1 MYYFRKINP
10 GVSAVAQQ
18 DQQCLCSTRTQVPSP
33 ARHSGLKHLALLHLW
48 YGSQLRIGS
57 DPRPG
62 NFICQEAAK
71 KEKKK
76 KFKSTMLNKKMS
88 QWASLSFPDF
98 KGNVSIA
105 YTRNVSL
112 TCFIDI
118 TYQVKEIP
126 FYVQSAQGIIISLY
140 FYQIPF
146 ASTQM
151 ILWFFFFCLL
161 TW

>member
-10 GVSAVAQQ
+10 GASAVVQQ

-57 DPRPG
+57 DPWPG
-62 NFICQEAAK
+62 NSICQEAAK

-88 QWASLSFPDF
+88 
-98 KGNVSIA
+98 
-105 YTRNVSL
+105 
-112 TCFIDI
+112 
-118 TYQVKEIP
+118 
-126 FYVQSAQGIIISLY
+126 
-140 FYQIPF
+140 
-146 ASTQM
+146 
-151 ILWFFFFCLL
+151 
-161 TW
+161 